1 MYMYLFH
8 NHSLIVTI
16 LNYEYIILR
25 ILRIQGFLHYEML
38 VDNHLQVT
46 TYGTDK
52 DRFALHAVLHT
63 ISINCIENTL
73 CDYIYK

>member
-1 MYMYLFH
+1 MVQCMIYFKELPQI
-8 NHSLIVTI
+8 NKRV
-16 LNYEYIILR
+16 
-25 ILRIQGFLHYEML
+25 LRIQGFLHYEML